1 MSAPTDSSRRGVQ
14 AAWPID
20 SRIHRWTADWCWGV
34 EGDAF
39 LDLLVEHRLAGLM
52 APAYEAGIV

>member
-1 MSAPTDSSRRGVQ
+1 VSEP
-14 AAWPID
+14 WPID

-34 EGDAF
+34 KGDAF